1 MRSTKRLLA
10 GGAAALGAGI
20 LAVGPLRAMAQDDGD
35 GENGWVDN
43 ALDELVEDGTL
54 TQDQADAVADA
65 LRDARPDHFPG
76 FGPWSGRGPFAVGG
90 SLLEEAADT
99 IGIEVDDLLDAVR
112 DGQTI
117 AEVAEGEGV
126 DPQTVIDAIV
136 AQARER
142 LDEAVADGRIDQEDA
157 DEHLADLD
165 ERITEFVNEGFAAL
179 PVPDGGFF
187 RERVKEWGPWH
198 HGGPWHERSID
209 EDDESPDT
217 SDTPDSRSPDSTSPD
232 STSPDSTSPNTT
244 DGGS

>member
-1 MRSTKRLLA
+1 MTRTKRFIA

-35 GENGWVDN
+35 GEDGWVDN
-43 ALDELVEDGTL
+43 ALDDLVEDGTL

-65 LRDARPDHFPG
+65 LQEARPDHFPG
-76 FGPWSGRGPFAVGG
+76 FGPWSGRGPFAIGG
-90 SLLEEAADT
+90 SLLEEAADA

-117 AEVAEGEGV
+117 AEVAEAEGV

-142 LDEAVADGRIDQEDA
+142 FDEAVADERLDQEDA
-157 DEHLADLD
+157 DEHLADLTA
-165 ERITEFVNEGFAAL
+165 RITEFVNEGFDAL

-187 RERVKEWGPWH
+187 RERFKEW
-198 HGGPWHERSID
+198 GPWHERSID
-209 EDDESPDT
+209 DDDESPDT
-217 SDTPDSRSPDSTSPD
+217 PDSTAPD
-232 STSPDSTSPNTT
+232 STGPDTTTPDTTSPSTT